1 MMQTSTIYSRL
12 RREEKEEEAP
22 KRTRMSALCF
32 LHMLPRNFTTAEAI
46 RIGAEYG
53 IGEGGVAKKLVRL
66 TKDYY
71 IAKVRHGVFVKV
83 TKAERN
89 RWKGRCTVLA
99 A

>member
-1 MMQTSTIYSRL
+1 MMQTSTIYDCM
-12 RREEKEEEAP
+12 RRETQEEEAP
-22 KRTRMSALCF
+22 KRTRMSALSF
-32 LHMLPRNFTTAEAI
+32 LHMLPRSFTTAEAI

-53 IGEGGVAKKLVRL
+53 IGEGGIAKKLVRL

-89 RWKGRCTVLA
+89 RWKGESTVLA